1 MLVLNKDNVGQY
13 VDGNGYHGSENN
25 WLTKDAFVTL
35 WQTSVSIEEF
45 IERCMLIN
53 KLLLEKYGTR
63 QYASGYISPKV
74 QITAKWGEVSYKA
87 RANRYRKKGVN
98 LKKLQRRTPKE
109 RNTSEWDRL
118 AKLAEQLA

>member
-13 VDGNGYHGSENN
+13 VDGNGYYGSQNS

-53 KLLLEKYGTR
+53 KLLLEKYGTH
-63 QYASGYISPKV
+63 QYTGGGEV
-74 QITAKWGEVSYKA
+74 QKWEIPAKRAEVSYKA

-98 LKKLQRRTPKE
+98 LKKLQRRMPKE
-109 RNTSEWDRL
+109 CDTSEWDRL

>member
-13 VDGNGYHGSENN
+13 VDGNGYYGSQNS

-53 KLLLEKYGTR
+53 KLLLEKYGTH
-63 QYASGYISPKV
+63 QYTGGVKCKSGKFQQNGV
-74 QITAKWGEVSYKA
+74 KLVTKREQIDTAK
-87 RANRYRKKGVN
+87 KG
-98 LKKLQRRTPKE
+98 
-109 RNTSEWDRL
+109 
-118 AKLAEQLA
+118 